1 MLDSIRDAPKIH
13 EDAPK
18 IPEDAPKIP
27 EDAPKIPE
35 DAPKISEDARNCAK
49 FYRIRVVPA
58 QIMASVVLYAINQ

>member
-13 EDAPK
+13 
-18 IPEDAPKIP
+18 

-49 FYRIRVVPA
+49 FYRILRRSRANHGVGRFVR
-58 QIMASVVLYAINQ
+58 N

>member
-1 MLDSIRDAPKIH
+1 MLDSIR
-13 EDAPK
+13 DAPK

-49 FYRIRVVPA
+49 FYRILRRSRANHGVGRFVR
-58 QIMASVVLYAINQ
+58 N